1 MFIANVTRV
10 QRVPSYQDINLI
22 IDYAWLQI
30 VIMFFQFTNS
40 AREHGYLVFPRRA
53 ARCSSLTTQT
63 ASFSE
68 SEDSALNTAL
78 GSTCIFTTLACTTP

>member
-10 QRVPSYQDINLI
+10 QRVSSYQDINLI

-53 ARCSSLTTQT
+53 ARCYLIQ
-63 ASFSE
+63 FK
-68 SEDSALNTAL
+68 LNYIDRFIL
-78 GSTCIFTTLACTTP
+78 